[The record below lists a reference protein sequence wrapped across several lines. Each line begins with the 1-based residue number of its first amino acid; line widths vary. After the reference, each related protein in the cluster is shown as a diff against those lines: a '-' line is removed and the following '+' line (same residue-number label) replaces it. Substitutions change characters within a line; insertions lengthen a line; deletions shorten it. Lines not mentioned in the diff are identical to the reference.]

1 MVIAL
6 NDYEILK
13 KCQGNGVNKIFVVRH
28 KINKEYFIIKIIKL
42 EDERQVREIK
52 IHRKLNF
59 KYVVNMLDYTIKED
73 YIIMLIEYARYG
85 DLFTFLHRT
94 KNLNKK
100 KIIKLYYKIIQAIY
114 YLHHKKLVH
123 RDIKPENI
131 MITKNFRP
139 KLGDFGTTVDYK
151 QIKNTFCG
159 TYEYMAPEIYLR
171 CKQTEK
177 VDIWALGVLI
187 YEMTEGGTPFKNKT
201 VQEIKKILEEKKIKF
216 KYDIKYLQE
225 FVYDVLQFN
234 PKDRPSCKELLE
246 HKFFDCIKKNK
257 DEKEKSFTDIK
268 NQKVKKNFL
277 TNNQRKNLKKGH
289 LKKQNASCVFKQKTF
304 LNQNLSSKIKNI
316 DFKSNSKKFIGS
328 LNFDLDK
335 KNKMQNLVSIQ
346 DLDKEDEIIEEVFNN
361 QFTIK
366 SLVSIENK

>member
-1 MVIAL
+1 MTITL
-6 NDYEILK
+6 SDYEILK

-28 KINKEYFIIKIIKL
+28 KKTKNYFIIKIIKL

-187 YEMTEGGTPFKNKT
+187 YEMTQQGTPFKDKT
-201 VQEIKKILEEKKIKF
+201 VKEIKVMVEERRIVFKEDFPLLE
-216 KYDIKYLQE
+216 D
-225 FVYDVLQFN
+225 FVYDVLRFN

-246 HKFFDCIKKNK
+246 HPFFDCIKKSK
-257 DEKEKSFTDIK
+257 GERKKSFNDIK
-268 NQKVKKNFL
+268 NFGVKKNGVFGKG
-277 TNNQRKNLKKGH
+277 NGVKVGH
-289 LKKQNASCVFKQKTF
+289 LKKQMASCVFNKKKI
-304 LNQNLSSKIKNI
+304 LGENLSSKIQNI
-316 DFKSNSKKFIGS
+316 DFKDNSKKFIES
-328 LNFDLDK
+328 LNFDLTQ
-335 KNKMQNLVSIQ
+335 KNRMKNVVSIE
-346 DLDKEDEIIEEVFNN
+346 DLDEEAEIMEEIFNN
-361 QFTIK
+361 QFTMK
-366 SLVSIENK
+366 SLVSVENN